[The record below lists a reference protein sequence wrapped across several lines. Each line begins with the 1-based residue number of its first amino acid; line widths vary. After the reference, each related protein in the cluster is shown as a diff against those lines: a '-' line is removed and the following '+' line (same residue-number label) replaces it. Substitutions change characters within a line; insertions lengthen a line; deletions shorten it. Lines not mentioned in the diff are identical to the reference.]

1 MNITICT
8 LAPQDLASFA
18 RSHVVD
24 RAQKLGLLDLRILD
38 MRDYA
43 GGSFRHMDDSPYGGG
58 PGMILRL
65 PPMVKAL
72 EAVGEGHR
80 ILLSPTGRRFDRH
93 AAHRLAG
100 EGSLVFLCG
109 HYEGVDA
116 RVGDYVDE
124 ELSLGDFILTGGE
137 AAVVP
142 ICDAIIRLLPGVVK
156 DTVGESF
163 EGPEGL
169 PEYPQYTRP
178 AVYEG
183 KAVPPV
189 LLSGND
195 AAIAAWRRDQQIRL
209 ARILEERN
217 KPK

>member
-1 MNITICT
+1 M
-8 LAPQDLASFA
+8 
-18 RSHVVD
+18 
-24 RAQKLGLLDLRILD
+24 
-38 MRDYA
+38 
-43 GGSFRHMDDSPYGGG
+43 
-58 PGMILRL
+58 
-65 PPMVKAL
+65 
-72 EAVGEGHR
+72 
-80 ILLSPTGRRFDRH
+80 
-93 AAHRLAG
+93 
-100 EGSLVFLCG
+100 
-109 HYEGVDA
+109 
-116 RVGDYVDE
+116 
-124 ELSLGDFILTGGE
+124 
-137 AAVVP
+137 VP

-156 DTVGESF
+156 DTANESF